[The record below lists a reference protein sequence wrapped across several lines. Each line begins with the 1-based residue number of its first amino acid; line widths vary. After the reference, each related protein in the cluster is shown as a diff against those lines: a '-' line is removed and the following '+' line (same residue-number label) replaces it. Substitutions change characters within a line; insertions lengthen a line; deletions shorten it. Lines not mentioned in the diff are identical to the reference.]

1 MKVCVW
7 SWCAFR
13 QRREWISG
21 TNTNNEVE
29 LGLSHVRHT
38 IHSTPLFNIPLAVK
52 IQFFPMSEYKLHI
65 KLPVQTHARTH
76 AMAVYVQ
83 MVMIIKASTCM
94 FWWPINRC
102 WCFHLIHTGRGGG
115 YSRIYG
121 SVTGTNLVPPSPSSS
136 PSSSSPT
143 APPSSWSKGV
153 WRHENGN
160 SSILYERMEK
170 QSVLFIYIFIY
181 FSSWPSSYADYLS
194 GWSASVLRTQRRK
207 GHVVVFVS
215 SQVLTP
221 SCLLLLLLLSGYGC
235 HCCVLSLICVGH
247 QKGRGKRYPHHCCY
261 ALFFIT

>member
-65 KLPVQTHARTH
+65 QLTVQTHARTH

-181 FSSWPSSYADYLS
+181 FRHDRAPMQTICQDDQHLSCAHREEKVTLLFLCPVKSWLH
-194 GWSASVLRTQRRK
+194 
-207 GHVVVFVS
+207 HV
-215 SQVLTP
+215 
-221 SCLLLLLLLSGYGC
+221 
-235 HCCVLSLICVGH
+235 
-247 QKGRGKRYPHHCCY
+247 
-261 ALFFIT
+261 FFFFYF